1 MSYFDEGRILLIENI
16 VLFYTVVSV
25 LEDRVTFMFRLEE
38 YYYSL
43 NVDIAVF
50 LTTRHIP
57 RDCSLFEG
65 KHVQVKPVSG
75 QWLVKGTGRTNP
87 LNLQMLLLSR
97 VVQLHK

>member
-1 MSYFDEGRILLIENI
+1 MLIENI

-25 LEDRVTFMFRLEE
+25 LEEHVACMFRLEE
-38 YYYSL
+38 CYSSL

-50 LTTRHIP
+50 QTTRHIS
-57 RDCSLFEG
+57 RDCSLFKG

-75 QWLVKGTGRTNP
+75 QWLVNGTGRTNP